1 MSELKFNNLQPS
13 GSQLF
18 ADPESFLADLSPDE
32 IEVVHGGRRHRTT
45 AQVTTKTQTETIFY
59 QPTGTYATVPGGN
72 SGINCTNFYTG
83 GITTIP
89 GQTHFPRTP
98 PMMTPPVKLPPM
110 MTVATTAADLSNG

>member
-18 ADPESFLADLSPDE
+18 ADPESFLDDLSADE
-32 IEVVHGGRRHRTT
+32 IEVVHGAGHRYRTIPRT
-45 AQVTTKTQTETIFY
+45 APDTIFY

-83 GITTIP
+83 GTPTIP
-89 GQTHFPRTP
+89 VQTTVYKTPPIYKTP
-98 PMMTPPVKLPPM
+98 PMMTPPVPAPPM
-110 MTVATTAADLSNG
+110 TTKADFNNG

>member
-1 MSELKFNNLQPS
+1 MSELKFDNLQPS

-18 ADPESFLADLSPDE
+18 TDPESFLTDLSQDE
-32 IEVVHGGRRHRTT
+32 IEVVHGAGHRRRTIAQTVTT
-45 AQVTTKTQTETIFY
+45 AQGGTIFY

-89 GQTHFPRTP
+89 GQTTVYPTP
-98 PMMTPPVKLPPM
+98 PIKLPPM
-110 MTVATTAADLSNG
+110 TTVATTAADLNNG

>member
-1 MSELKFNNLQPS
+1 MSELKFDNLQPS

-18 ADPESFLADLSPDE
+18 ADPESFLDDLSPDE
-32 IEVVHGGRRHRTT
+32 IEVVHGGRHRHRTI
-45 AQVTTKTQTETIFY
+45 AQTTPIGQTETIFY

-89 GQTHFPRTP
+89 GQTTVYKTP
-98 PMMTPPVKLPPM
+98 PMMTPPVQIPPM
-110 MTVATTAADLSNG
+110 TTKADLNNG

>member
-18 ADPESFLADLSPDE
+18 TDPESFLDDLSPDE
-32 IEVVHGGRRHRTT
+32 IEVIHGGRHRRTIAQPTT
-45 AQVTTKTQTETIFY
+45 TIGQTETIFY

-83 GITTIP
+83 GTPTIP
-89 GQTHFPRTP
+89 GQTTVYRTP
-98 PMMTPPVKLPPM
+98 PVMTPPIQITRVDKALE
-110 MTVATTAADLSNG
+110 LNNG

>member
-18 ADPESFLADLSPDE
+18 ADPESFLADLSQDE
-32 IEVVHGGRRHRTT
+32 IEVVHGAGHRHRTIAQTATT
-45 AQVTTKTQTETIFY
+45 AQGETIFY

-89 GQTHFPRTP
+89 GQTPFPRTP
-98 PMMTPPVKLPPM
+98 PMMTPPVHIPPM
-110 MTVATTAADLSNG
+110 TTKADLNNG

>member
-1 MSELKFNNLQPS
+1 MSELKFDNLQPS

-18 ADPESFLADLSPDE
+18 ADPESFLADLSSDE
-32 IEVVHGGRRHRTT
+32 IDVVHGGRHRRTI
-45 AQVTTKTQTETIFY
+45 AITQTETIFY

-83 GITTIP
+83 GIQTIQT
-89 GQTHFPRTP
+89 GQTTLYRTP

>member
-32 IEVVHGGRRHRTT
+32 IEVVHGAGHRHRTI
-45 AQVTTKTQTETIFY
+45 AQTVTIAQDGTIFY

-83 GITTIP
+83 GIQTIQT
-89 GQTHFPRTP
+89 GQTTVYHTP
-98 PMMTPPVKLPPM
+98 PMMTPPVQITQ
-110 MTVATTAADLSNG
+110 MTTKADFNNG